1 MKWFPLVLAIILVG
15 CGGSD
20 GGTKSLA
27 NNKPPQATCSA
38 TVIWEPPTERTDGT
52 PITTDEMEKFTIYV
66 NKQNNVTDNTIV
78 AVIDITDVNTTDFT
92 IQELSRGQKYFYM
105 TVTDTEGRVSTFSN
119 ILNKLC

>member
-1 MKWFPLVLAIILVG
+1 MKWFPLVLVIILVG

-20 GGTKSLA
+20 GGTT

-38 TVIWEPPTERTDGT
+38 TVIWEPPTERTDGS
-52 PITTDEMEKFTIYV
+52 PITTEEMQKFTLYI
-66 NKQNNVTDNTIV
+66 NRRNDVTEETLA
-78 AVIDITDVNTTDFT
+78 AVIDITDVNTRDYTV
-92 IQELSRGQKYFYM
+92 QELSRGQKYFYM